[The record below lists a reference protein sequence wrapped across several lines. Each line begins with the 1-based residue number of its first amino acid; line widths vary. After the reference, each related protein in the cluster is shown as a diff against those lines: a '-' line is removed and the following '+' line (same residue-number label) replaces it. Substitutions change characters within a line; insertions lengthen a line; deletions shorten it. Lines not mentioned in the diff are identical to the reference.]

1 MLYTELKSYD
11 SPKHRINEV
20 GPGSLNTAELL
31 AVALRINN
39 VETAEALADLYRKAG
54 SLGRIQRS
62 DILKIKGLGDGY
74 ADAVTAIVEIA
85 KREIKN
91 EVEIKSGLESPSAVF
106 DLVGYEMSNLT
117 QEELWVLLL
126 DNRNKLIKIH
136 KLYRGTLNSSN
147 VRVAEVFREAAV
159 ANAANIIVVHNHP
172 SGDPSPSPEDIHLT
186 RALVQA
192 GKLMDIEVLDHI
204 VVGNKRYASLKEKG
218 LGF

>member
-1 MLYTELKSYD
+1 MLYTDLKSYD

-20 GPGSLNTAELL
+20 GPGALNTAELL

-62 DILKIKGLGDGY
+62 DILKIKGIGEGY
-74 ADAVTAIVEIA
+74 ANAVTAIVEIA
-85 KREIKN
+85 NRELQN
-91 EVEIKSGLESPSAVF
+91 NADTKSSMSSPDTVF
-106 DLVGYEMSNLT
+106 DLIGYEMSNLM
-117 QEELWVLLL
+117 QEEFWVIML
-126 DNRNKLIKIH
+126 DTRNKLIRIH

-147 VRVAEVFREAAV
+147 VRVGEVFREAAI
-159 ANAANIIVVHNHP
+159 ANAASIIVAHNHP
-172 SGDPSPSPEDIHLT
+172 SGDPNPSPEDIHLT

-192 GKLMDIEVLDHI
+192 GKLMDIGVLDHLVI
-204 VVGNKRYASLKEKG
+204 GDKCYVSLKQRG